1 MKKYSAPIAEIVD
14 LEIEDIILN
23 SQTNGGANEL
33 PLVPMDID
41 LFKDTMISNIHGIS
55 TLLFEV

>member
-55 TLLFEV
+55 